1 MIDIFVKKVAGFHIP
16 VTTGQHLWSLDVW
29 DHKGSLSSPR
39 EQIGYINSTKQAYAE
54 KEKPC
59 CFIIFPAAVWAVSC
73 LAYSFIGS
81 NHIEN
86 TWGDM

>member
-1 MIDIFVKKVAGFHIP
+1 MDIFVKKSSLISCSSYI
-16 VTTGQHLWSLDVW
+16 GQHLWSLDTW

-39 EQIGYINSTKQAYAE
+39 EQIGYINSTKAAHAE

-59 CFIIFPAAVWAVSC
+59 CFIIFPAAVWAVLC
-73 LAYSFIGS
+73 LAYSFVGS